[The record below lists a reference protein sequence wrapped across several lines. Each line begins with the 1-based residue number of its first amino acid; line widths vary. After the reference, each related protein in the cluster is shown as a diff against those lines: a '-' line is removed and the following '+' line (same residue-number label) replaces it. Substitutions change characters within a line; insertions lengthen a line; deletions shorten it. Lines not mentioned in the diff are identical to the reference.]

1 MEEITGYPCPNCG
14 YDPAKCPSQSFVLRP
29 GTILRGKY
37 VIGAVLGQGGFG
49 ITYIGWDL
57 ALERKVAVKE
67 YYPMG
72 QVSRNAANSNTLEW
86 NTSEQ
91 ARLAQ
96 GGGMDYFLKEGRK
109 MARVADIPQVVN
121 VLDIFQENETAYI
134 IMNYSQGQTL
144 KTYLK
149 RNGPLGWAEAETIF
163 LPVVNA
169 MEQVHK
175 AGLIH
180 RDLSPDNLMLLP
192 DGSVKILD
200 LGAAKD
206 LNINTG
212 ASSMQVAKHGF
223 SPLEQYL
230 QRGGSGPWSD
240 VYALAATMYYSL
252 AGVLPL
258 PSVDRLAEDTL
269 RWDLPQL
276 AALPENVLTALQRA
290 MAISPKART
299 QSMAEFAS
307 QLTAPVTVQ
316 PQQPERKVEPDRD
329 KGTEAKAV
337 ENKKPEAA
345 PESKKEPAPKGKEV
359 PEDTAASKE
368 RKHSDRSS
376 GKARKRLPVIAAV
389 LALLVVAGGIIVW
402 VSGSAVSS
410 GENSANVEIPGPS
423 GETVSAGVF
432 HAVGLKADGTV
443 VATGTNKYGQ
453 CDVSGWTD
461 IVAISAGTYHTVG
474 LKTDGTVVAV
484 GSNASGLCNISGW
497 KKIIAVSAGGSHTVG
512 LKADGTVV
520 ATGWNTC
527 GQCDVSGWTDIVAIS
542 AGRSHTVGLKA
553 DGTVVAVGEDTN
565 GQCDVSGWTDIVA
578 ISAGIYHT
586 VGLKTDGTVVAV
598 GDNANG
604 QCDVSGWADI
614 VAISA
619 GGYYTVG
626 LNADGTVVAT
636 GTNEYGQCDVSS
648 WTDIVAIST
657 GSSHTVGLKTDGTV
671 VAVGSNGSGQCD
683 DSDWKDIKLPKSYTS
698 VKPEEVDETSAEKY
712 AAAEALAQNGETAR
726 AAMAFYALG
735 DYQDAR
741 ERSFTLWDTVAVR
754 DTISAGGYH
763 TVALKTDG
771 TVVAVGENAYGQC
784 NVSGWTD
791 IVAISAGT
799 YHTAGLKTDGT
810 VVAVGSNA
818 RGPSNISGWKKIIAV
833 SAGGSHTVGLKADGT
848 VVATGWNTCGQCD
861 VSGWTD
867 IVAIS
872 AGRSHTVGLKADG
885 TVVAVGEDTNGQCDV
900 SGWTDIVAISAGI
913 YHTVGLK
920 TDGTVVAVGDNANG
934 QCDVSGWADI
944 VAISAGGYYTVG
956 LNADG
961 TVVAT
966 GTNEYGQCDVSSW
979 TDIVAISAGLSHT
992 VGLKK
997 DGTLVAAGA
1006 SWRYACNVS
1015 DWKGIR
1021 LP

>member
-1 MEEITGYPCPNCG
+1 MEFTRCFQCMEEITGYPCPNCG

-276 AALPENVLTALQRA
+276 TALPENVLTALQRA

-368 RKHSDRSS
+368 PEHSGGSS

-389 LALLVVAGGIIVW
+389 LTLLVVASGILIW
-402 VSGSAVSS
+402 NMKNAPAGSVESEKKPAQIQESS
-410 GENSANVEIPGPS
+410 FPVENNTPTTE
-423 GETVSAGVF
+423 ETVQPVKTWIWSGYDMPLEEFDQRFTQMIETANSWTRETAPQTLDDFPLFPPSFLELLKTVESAEEEMTSSDSILTWKSELSKFLPVVDTDMEYDRYFAYVDNNENAWVRIPFESIGTCEYSVQLPENVWEANNSDF
-432 HAVGLKADGTV
+432 ELSIYGYNFSNEWDESLQVSYSISHKRIDGTNIVGLCMS
-443 VATGTNKYGQ
+443 NGQ
-453 CDVSGWTD
+453 YSFNWFYYAQNSTIAVDIYSHSNGRVWWMTYDAASGKL
-461 IVAISAGTYHTVG
+461 VG
-474 LKTDGTVVAV
+474 LSK
-484 GSNASGLCNISGW
+484 
-497 KKIIAVSAGGSHTVG
+497 
-512 LKADGTVV
+512 
-520 ATGWNTC
+520 
-527 GQCDVSGWTDIVAIS
+527 
-542 AGRSHTVGLKA
+542 
-553 DGTVVAVGEDTN
+553 
-565 GQCDVSGWTDIVA
+565 
-578 ISAGIYHT
+578 
-586 VGLKTDGTVVAV
+586 
-598 GDNANG
+598 
-604 QCDVSGWADI
+604 
-614 VAISA
+614 
-619 GGYYTVG
+619 
-626 LNADGTVVAT
+626 
-636 GTNEYGQCDVSS
+636 
-648 WTDIVAIST
+648 
-657 GSSHTVGLKTDGTV
+657 
-671 VAVGSNGSGQCD
+671 
-683 DSDWKDIKLPKSYTS
+683 
-698 VKPEEVDETSAEKY
+698 
-712 AAAEALAQNGETAR
+712 
-726 AAMAFYALG
+726 
-735 DYQDAR
+735 
-741 ERSFTLWDTVAVR
+741 
-754 DTISAGGYH
+754 
-763 TVALKTDG
+763 
-771 TVVAVGENAYGQC
+771 
-784 NVSGWTD
+784 
-791 IVAISAGT
+791 
-799 YHTAGLKTDGT
+799 
-810 VVAVGSNA
+810 
-818 RGPSNISGWKKIIAV
+818 
-833 SAGGSHTVGLKADGT
+833 
-848 VVATGWNTCGQCD
+848 
-861 VSGWTD
+861 
-867 IVAIS
+867 
-872 AGRSHTVGLKADG
+872 
-885 TVVAVGEDTNGQCDV
+885 
-900 SGWTDIVAISAGI
+900 
-913 YHTVGLK
+913 
-920 TDGTVVAVGDNANG
+920 
-934 QCDVSGWADI
+934 
-944 VAISAGGYYTVG
+944 
-956 LNADG
+956 
-961 TVVAT
+961 
-966 GTNEYGQCDVSSW
+966 
-979 TDIVAISAGLSHT
+979 
-992 VGLKK
+992 
-997 DGTLVAAGA
+997 
-1006 SWRYACNVS
+1006 
-1015 DWKGIR
+1015 
-1021 LP
+1021 